1 MLIASRQDRERL
13 GLAQALEACRCY
25 SPQGRRLKAA
35 HRYYSPEEKE
45 LLEEE
50 LTAVNRLLE
59 YAGSQTADRL
69 TVQAILGHL
78 RDLRGS
84 LASLKKGYLLDITE
98 LFELKQ
104 AARLIGK
111 LAGHA
116 SLARKAG
123 VTLTA
128 LPELEALLDPAGLG
142 TSGFY
147 LYDEY
152 SPHLAQLRRDRA
164 LLENKLEGGQGDRPA
179 LLAERRCLVEEEEK
193 EEEAVRRQLCERIKP
208 YAAPL
213 QENLDQAGR
222 LDFRL
227 AKAELALRWGASRPD
242 LMEAGERTILEHFY
256 HPPIEQQ
263 LLARGA
269 SYERQTLVVEKGTT
283 VLSGPNMGG
292 KSVSLKALALSLLL
306 LHMGYFPPAAYVA
319 TPLFDFVGYS
329 SDHLDTTKRGLSSFA
344 SEMVSLRDL
353 VDLSKRSRGFILIDE
368 PCRGTNPREAAAL
381 VGALSRF
388 FAQKPGSLVLA
399 THYLVPAGEGI
410 RHIRIRGI
418 QEEALQ
424 AVLGSETRQLT
435 DQEAIRRIESLMDY
449 SLEAVDDGAGPQEAA
464 VRLAGW
470 LGMDEELL
478 DLL

>member
-35 HRYYSPEEKE
+35 HRYYAPEEKE

-116 SLARKAG
+116 SLARKVG

-147 LYDEY
+147 LYDDY
-152 SPHLAQLRRDRA
+152 SPRLAQLRRDRA

-227 AKAELALRWGASRPD
+227 AKAEKDA
-242 LMEAGERTILEHFY
+242 LEHVFAPIRAALKKHNCQRAILVGHNAHFDLGFINAAVARSGHKRNPF
-256 HPPIEQQ
+256 HPFSVFDTVTLGGVAFGQTV
-263 LLARGA
+263 LARA
-269 SYERQTLVVEKGTT
+269 V
-283 VLSGPNMGG
+283 
-292 KSVSLKALALSLLL
+292 
-306 LHMGYFPPAAYVA
+306 
-319 TPLFDFVGYS
+319 
-329 SDHLDTTKRGLSSFA
+329 
-344 SEMVSLRDL
+344 
-353 VDLSKRSRGFILIDE
+353 
-368 PCRGTNPREAAAL
+368 AAA
-381 VGALSRF
+381 
-388 FAQKPGSLVLA
+388 
-399 THYLVPAGEGI
+399 GI
-410 RHIRIRGI
+410 EFDASQAHSAVYDTEKTAELFCHIAN
-418 QEEALQ
+418 QWP
-424 AVLGSETRQLT
+424 RQ
-435 DQEAIRRIESLMDY
+435 DR
-449 SLEAVDDGAGPQEAA
+449 P
-464 VRLAGW
+464 
-470 LGMDEELL
+470 
-478 DLL
+478 